1 VSTSGDAAR
10 RAPPQWTSAG
20 EALRVWF
27 ARSTLRRTL
36 KIAAIVGTLLSL
48 INQGSVLFAGDAT
61 IATWVRIAMN
71 YAVPFCVSSIGF
83 LSATRAR
90 PNEKETGT

>member
-10 RAPPQWTSAG
+10 RTPPQWTNAG

-36 KIAAIVGTLLSL
+36 TIAAIVGTLLSL
-48 INQGSVLFAGDAT
+48 INQGSVLFGGDAT
-61 IATWVRIAMN
+61 VATWVRIAMN
-71 YAVPFCVSSIGF
+71 YVVPFCVSSIGF
-83 LSATRAR
+83 PSATRAGAA
-90 PNEKETGT
+90 E